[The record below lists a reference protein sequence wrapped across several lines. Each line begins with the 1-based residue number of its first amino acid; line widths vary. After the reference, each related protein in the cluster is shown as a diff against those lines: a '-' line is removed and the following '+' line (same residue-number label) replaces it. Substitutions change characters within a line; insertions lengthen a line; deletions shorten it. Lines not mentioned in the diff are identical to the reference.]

1 MSDTPS
7 PGPARIE
14 GFADQTQGAIIR
26 GWAWIA
32 ARPQTVVRIDL
43 LDRAGAVV
51 ASGRADRFRGDLK
64 DAGKRDGGCSF
75 DLHLPP
81 EAAGPFLLRAAD
93 ETGAAE
99 SLVLAERVYGPAYVD
114 ARRQPLRLDG
124 ETGVIGWIERADA
137 EGVTGWAHW
146 PEPFVTPPILQLV
159 EDGRVVASAA
169 ADRWRTD
176 LEDLRQGDGRCGFRL
191 DLPDALYDGAE
202 HWLELRLPDGRL
214 LTSQAL
220 RIALPSAPPPRPA
233 PARPP
238 GRRRRRPLAFSVVVN
253 FYNMRGEAE
262 RTLMSL
268 SRRVQRDVGHLAY
281 EVLCVD
287 NGSDPPLSQEFVA
300 SFGPEF
306 RLVRP
311 TRPHP
316 SPCGPLNEAAAQAK
330 GRWLAVM
337 IDGAHI
343 LSPGALA
350 EAHAALTLRPDA
362 VVALRQWFVG
372 GDQRWFSS
380 VGYSPALEDVLFAKI
395 DWPNDPYRL
404 FDISSPMYESPNSW
418 FDGLGESNCLFLPAT
433 LYRALGGFDEAF
445 DTPGA
450 GFANLDLF
458 RRAAARAEAVVALVG
473 EASFHQ
479 YHGGVTTNIN
489 DAEKDRRVRGYTHA
503 YETARGEAFANV
515 EPEHIRLSGAL
526 RTPTALTARQRL
538 YSPVK
543 LGITDRV
550 RPRSAAIQ
558 FDELAQQF
566 AQAAYVE
573 TGRHRD
579 TRWRGREVGV
589 APSDLIE
596 IQEALWRVKPER
608 IVMKETAAGLVD
620 FVASLLPILGLDETT
635 ILWAPGESAAGAV
648 PPHVEIVPG
657 DPLGPEV
664 LGRLERGVG
673 DAERV
678 LALFQPSA
686 DDALPV
692 DALATYARFV
702 SFESY
707 LVVLGA
713 ALGQP
718 WLGYSRLWLYRAIV
732 RFTQGGHG
740 FVVDRT
746 LNRHFVTT
754 CPAGFLRRVLNPIPL
769 ERYDTALDD
778 LDGL

>member
-7 PGPARIE
+7 SAPARIE
-14 GFADQTQGAIIR
+14 GFADETQGAAVR
-26 GWAWIA
+26 GWAWIPEQPERA
-32 ARPQTVVRIDL
+32 VRVDL

-51 ASGRADRFRGDLK
+51 ASGRAVHFRGDLR
-64 DAGKRDGGCSF
+64 DAGKRDGACAF
-75 DLHLPP
+75 DLSLEPD
-81 EAAGPFLLRAAD
+81 AAGPFQLLAVD
-93 ETGAAE
+93 EAGGAG
-99 SLVLAERVYGPAYVD
+99 SLVLAERVHGPAYVD
-114 ARRQPLRLDG
+114 ARLQPLRFGG
-124 ETGVIGWIERADA
+124 ETEVVGWIERADA
-137 EGVTGWAHW
+137 QGVTGWAHW
-146 PEPFVTPPILQLV
+146 PEPFVTPPTLQLV
-159 EDGRVVASAA
+159 EDGRVVAAA
-169 ADRWRTD
+169 EANRWRSD

-202 HWLELRLPDGRL
+202 HWLELRLPDGRR

-220 RIALPSAPPPRPA
+220 RIELPAEPPPRPA
-233 PARPP
+233 PATPARPP
-238 GRRRRRPLAFSVVVN
+238 AGAPPTFSVVVN
-253 FYNMRGEAE
+253 FYNMHREAE
-262 RTLMSL
+262 RTLTSL
-268 SRRVQRDVGHLAY
+268 SRRVQRDVGRLAY

-287 NGSDPPLSQEFVA
+287 NGSEPPLSADFVS

-311 TRPHP
+311 SRPHP

-337 IDGAHI
+337 IDGAHV

-350 EAHAALTLRPDA
+350 EAHAALTLQPEA
-362 VVALRQWFVG
+362 IVALRQWFVG

-395 DWPNDPYRL
+395 DWPNAPYRL

-418 FDGLGESNCLFLPAT
+418 FDGLGESNCLFLPAA

-445 DTPGA
+445 AAPGA

-458 RRAAARAEAVVALVG
+458 RRAASKAEAVVALVG

-573 TGRHRD
+573 TGRHRE

-589 APSDLIE
+589 APADLID
-596 IQEALWRVKPER
+596 IQEALWRAKPER
-608 IVMKETAAGLVD
+608 IVMKETAAGLVE
-620 FVASLLPILGLDETT
+620 FVASLLPVLGLQETR
-635 ILWAPGESAAGAV
+635 ILWALGEAEPASV
-648 PPHVEIVPG
+648 PPQVEVVSG

-664 LGRLERGVG
+664 LACLERGVG

-678 LALFQPSA
+678 LALFQPGA
-686 DDALPV
+686 GDALPV
-692 DALATYARFV
+692 DALAHYARFV

-732 RFTQGGHG
+732 RFTQGDHG

-754 CPAGFLRRVLNPIPL
+754 CPSGFLRRVLNPLPL
-769 ERYDTALDD
+769 ERYDPALDD
-778 LDGL
+778 LDGR